1 MKQVSDIHT
10 IAVIGA
16 GVMGRGIAL
25 VCMRAGY
32 DTILFDL
39 NMEMIHEARR
49 YMEKFLA
56 RSVEKGKM
64 TEEEVSETL
73 SRLTGTV
80 DLTACIA
87 DLVIEAVPEKLE
99 IKHSVFS
106 TLASVN
112 SPDTILASN
121 TSTIPIT
128 RIARVVPNP
137 ERVIGLHFFNPAP
150 IMKLVEII
158 AGVETHPDLPA
169 ALITFA
175 TSLGKTPVT
184 TRDEPG
190 FIVNRVARQFYLES
204 LRCAE
209 EAVAEPAA
217 IDRIMEATGFRMGP
231 FKLMDLIGV
240 ETNHS
245 VSQSMYEAY
254 FQADRFRPSR
264 LQAKMVDAG
273 RHGRKTGKGFYEYEG

>member
-1 MKQVSDIHT
+1 MKQLEDIKT

-25 VCMRAGY
+25 VCLRAGY
-32 DTILFDL
+32 QTILFDL
-39 NMEMIHEARR
+39 NEEMLREARK
-49 YMEKFLA
+49 YMEKFFA
-56 RSVEKGKM
+56 KSVEKGKM
-64 TEEEVSETL
+64 TDEEVESALARLSET
-73 SRLTGTV
+73 T
-80 DLTACIA
+80 DLTSCVA

-106 TLASVN
+106 TLASAN
-112 SPDTILASN
+112 SSDTILASN

-169 ALITFA
+169 VLSAFA
-175 TSLGKTPVT
+175 KALGKTPVST
-184 TRDEPG
+184 KDEPG

-231 FKLMDLIGV
+231 FRLMDLIGV

-245 VSQSMYEAY
+245 VSQSMYDAY

-264 LQAKMVDAG
+264 LQGKMVDAG
-273 RHGRKTGKGFYEYEG
+273 RYGRKTGKGFYEYEG

>member
-1 MKQVSDIHT
+1 MKQVSNIHT
-10 IAVIGA
+10 VAVIGA

-32 DTILFDL
+32 ETILFDL
-39 NMEMIHEARR
+39 NMDMLQEARR
-49 YMEKFLA
+49 YMERFFAK
-56 RSVEKGKM
+56 SVEKGKM
-64 TEEEVSETL
+64 TEEEVQDSL
-73 SRLTGTV
+73 NRLTGTV

-99 IKHSVFS
+99 IKHSVFA

-112 SPDTILASN
+112 APDTILASN

-128 RIARVVPNP
+128 RIARVVPKP

-158 AGVETHPDLPA
+158 AGVETDPALPETLRA
-169 ALITFA
+169 FSV
-175 TSLGKTPVT
+175 SLGKTPVST
-184 TRDEPG
+184 KDEPG
-190 FIVNRVARQFYLES
+190 FIVNRVARQYYLES

-209 EAVAEPAA
+209 EAVADPAA

-240 ETNHS
+240 ETNHA
-245 VSQSMYEAY
+245 VSQSMYQAY
-254 FQADRFRPSR
+254 YQADRFRPSR
-264 LQAKMVDAG
+264 LQGKMVDAG
-273 RHGRKTGKGFYEYEG
+273 RFGRKTGKGFYDYE